1 MAYTLASQLVEDATT
16 LIQRRRDD
24 EKSAEQ
30 AKEQAKIQRENEE
43 LELELRRREGKLVTY
58 ERFIEWKNIFDIEM
72 ARRRNQ
78 GLLEDLGGRAA
89 KKAARAHLEVSSGER
104 KLTGREAFEKGL
116 VSREE
121 DDEDDGEEDDTIEH
135 VSNGIEKL

>member
-1 MAYTLASQLVEDATT
+1 MAYTLASQLVEDATM

-24 EKSAEQ
+24 EKAAEQ
-30 AKEQAKIQRENEE
+30 AKEQAKIQRENES
-43 LELELRRREGKLVTY
+43 LELELQRREGKLVTY
-58 ERFIEWKNIFDIEM
+58 ERFIEWKTKFDTEM
-72 ARRRNQ
+72 AQRRKQ

-89 KKAARAHLEVSSGER
+89 KKAAKAHLDVSSGER

-121 DDEDDGEEDDTIEH
+121 DDVDDGEDDDTVEDI
-135 VSNGIEKL
+135 SNGIEKL